1 MKKLIFLLLIFT
13 SILTFAQN
21 KKVYLAYIEGDIDL
35 GISYYVSRA
44 VAEAEKNEA
53 DAIVFHINTF
63 GGRVDAATQIKD
75 AILESKILTIAFV
88 NKRAIS
94 AGALIT
100 LSCQKIAMVEG
111 SSIGASTV
119 VDQSGQKQSEKYQSY
134 MRSEMRATAER
145 HGRRKDVAEGMVD
158 ERVVIEGLVDST
170 QLVTLTSDEAYEY
183 GITDT
188 VVNTVYEV
196 LKKYGLEDAKVINLK
211 SSWAEDVI
219 RFINNPVIS
228 SILIMIGFLGLMTEV
243 KTPGWGLP
251 GTAGVVALAI
261 FFGSSYLLELTS
273 ILEISLFI
281 LGLALLAV
289 EVFVIP
295 GFGFAGISGIILI
308 VVSIFLSLIGGQPFI
323 DSGIISMAVIQL
335 ASALGLSVVAA
346 FLLAKFLPKS
356 STFNKLVLSQSET
369 PSEGFTSHSATNSL
383 VGKFGKTISPLRPAG
398 KAEINDEILDVVT
411 RGEYVETN
419 VPVKI
424 IQVEGIRIVVKEV
437 KD

>member
-1 MKKLIFLLLIFT
+1 MKRLILFFLIIASSFLY
-13 SILTFAQN
+13 SQN
-21 KKVYLAYIEGDIDL
+21 KNVYIVYIDGDIDL

-44 VAEAEKNEA
+44 VKEAEKNNA
-53 DAIVFHINTF
+53 DAILFHINTF

-100 LSCQKIAMVEG
+100 LSCQKVAMVEG

-119 VDQSGQKQSEKYQSY
+119 VDQTGQKQSEKYQSY
-134 MRSEMRATAER
+134 MRSEMRSTAER
-145 HGRRKDVAEGMVD
+145 NGRRKDVAEGMVD
-158 ERVVIEGLVDST
+158 ERVVIPGLVDST
-170 QLVTLTSDEAYEY
+170 QLVTLTSKEALEY

-188 VVNTVYEV
+188 VANTVSEV
-196 LKKYGLEDAKVINLK
+196 LEIFELKGAKVINVDR
-211 SSWAEDVI
+211 SWAEDVI

-251 GTAGVVALAI
+251 GTAGVLALTI
-261 FFGSSYLLELTS
+261 FFGSSYLLDLTS
-273 ILEISLFI
+273 ILEIVLFL
-281 LGLALLAV
+281 LGLGLLAV

-308 VVSIFLSLIGGQPFI
+308 VVSIFMSLIGGQPFL
-323 DSGIISMAVIQL
+323 DYDIISMAIIQL
-335 ASALGLSVVAA
+335 GSALGLSIIAA
-346 FLLAKFLPKS
+346 FILFKYLPKS

-369 PSEGFTSHSATNSL
+369 PNEGFTSHNTNESL
-383 VGKFGKTISPLRPAG
+383 IGKTGKTITPLRPAG
-398 KAEINDEILDVVT
+398 KAEFEDEILDVVT
-411 RGEYVETN
+411 RGEYLETN
-419 VPVKI
+419 IPVKI
-424 IQVEGIRIVVKEV
+424 IQVEGIRIVVKEIV
-437 KD
+437 

>member
-1 MKKLIFLLLIFT
+1 MKRLILFFLIIASSFLY
-13 SILTFAQN
+13 SQN
-21 KKVYLAYIEGDIDL
+21 KNVYIVYIDGDIDL

-44 VAEAEKNEA
+44 VKEAEKNNA
-53 DAIVFHINTF
+53 DAILFHINTF

-100 LSCQKIAMVEG
+100 LSCQKVAMVEG

-119 VDQSGQKQSEKYQSY
+119 VDQTGQKQSEKYQSY
-134 MRSEMRATAER
+134 MRSEMRSTAER
-145 HGRRKDVAEGMVD
+145 NGRRKDVAEGMVD
-158 ERVVIEGLVDST
+158 ERVVIPGLVDST
-170 QLVTLTSDEAYEY
+170 QLVTLTSKEALEY

-188 VVNTVYEV
+188 IANTVSEV
-196 LKKYGLEDAKVINLK
+196 LEIFGLKGAKVINVDR
-211 SSWAEDVI
+211 SWAEDVI

-251 GTAGVVALAI
+251 GTAGVLALTI
-261 FFGSSYLLELTS
+261 FFGSSYLLDLTS
-273 ILEISLFI
+273 ILEIVLFL
-281 LGLALLAV
+281 LGLGLLAV

-308 VVSIFLSLIGGQPFI
+308 VVSIFMSLIGGQPFL
-323 DSGIISMAVIQL
+323 DYDIISMAIIQL
-335 ASALGLSVVAA
+335 GSALGLSIIAA
-346 FLLAKFLPKS
+346 FILFKYLPKS

-369 PSEGFTSHSATNSL
+369 PNEGFISHNTNESL
-383 VGKFGKTISPLRPAG
+383 IGKTGKTITPLRPAG
-398 KAEINDEILDVVT
+398 KAEFEDEILDVVT
-411 RGEYVETN
+411 RGEYLETN

-437 KD
+437 V